1 MMAAFTLQEEEIL
14 CRADGASGQEAQGT
28 GCLFWIRMKSNLFY
42 FFSNFLIQAFLNS
55 YIRRIPKKST
65 FLTKSAEIV
74 VSELLKLQNDFGQS

>member
-14 CRADGASGQEAQGT
+14 CRADGASGQKAQGT

-55 YIRRIPKKST
+55 YICRIPKKST
-65 FLTKSAEIV
+65 FFDKKCRNSRFRASKIA
-74 VSELLKLQNDFGQS
+74 K